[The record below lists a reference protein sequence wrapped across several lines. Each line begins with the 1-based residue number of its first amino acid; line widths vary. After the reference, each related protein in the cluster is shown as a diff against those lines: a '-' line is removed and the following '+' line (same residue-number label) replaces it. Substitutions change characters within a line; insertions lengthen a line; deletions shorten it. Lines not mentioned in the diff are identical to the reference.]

1 MRNQFLFLFTLIAAL
16 YVLAPAG
23 LAQETQIDAITK
35 IDGEVPTSS
44 AATVYFNAAHC
55 ADAAVTVYDLTLVN
69 GDGVTQVYMWASV
82 QNGNCNENDKRTDQ
96 QELCRP
102 MASSNPRTVGD
113 NATLTDLLLDE
124 LVSTGVVDCNNTA
137 LEGQPYEIYSFRGED
152 PGGNDVLP
160 EGYGIASFTVDVTP
174 PEELTITSATTQQG
188 STFTISWSTP
198 TDSNS
203 IAQYKLYE
211 GDTTDPA
218 AASDTGV
225 TASQNAKSIS
235 VAATSLGL
243 ATGASTNLFVSAV
256 DMAAVT
262 IGDGNEGPL
271 SEATTVTAEA
281 TQGFCTPENGYCSGC
296 SVSPMV
302 LANGQPSSGAWV
314 FGLVFAIVCVWR
326 LRR

>member
-1 MRNQFLFLFTLIAAL
+1 MRNQFLFLSTLIAAL
-16 YVLAPAG
+16 YVLAPAALG
-23 LAQETQIDAITK
+23 QGTMVDAITK

-44 AATVYFNAAHC
+44 AAIVYFNAAQC
-55 ADAAVTVYDLTLVN
+55 ADAAFTAYDLTLVN

-152 PGGNDVLP
+152 PGGNDVPP

-174 PEELTITSATTQQG
+174 PEELTITSATTQEG
-188 STFTISWSTP
+188 STFTITWSTP

-203 IAQYKLYE
+203 IALYKLYE

-218 AASDTGV
+218 AARDTGV

-243 ATGASTNLFVSAV
+243 ATGASTNLFVSAI

-302 LANGQPSSGAWV
+302 LANGQPSSGAWL
-314 FGLVFAIVCVWR
+314 FGLVFAIVCVRR

>member
-1 MRNQFLFLFTLIAAL
+1 MRNQFLFLSTLLAAL
-16 YVLAPAG
+16 PMLAPPAF
-23 LAQETQIDAITK
+23 AQATMVDAITK
-35 IDGEVPTSS
+35 IDGETPTSS
-44 AATVYFNAAHC
+44 AATVYFNAQQC
-55 ADAAVTVYDLTLVN
+55 ADASFTLYDVTLVN
-69 GDGVTQVYMWASV
+69 GDGVTQIYMWAGV

-96 QELCRP
+96 QLLCRP

-113 NATLTDLLLDE
+113 NATVTDLLLEE
-124 LVSTGVVDCNNTA
+124 LVATGVVDCNNTA
-137 LEGQPYEIYSFRGED
+137 LEGQPFEIYSFRNED

-174 PEELTITSATTQQG
+174 PQQLSLTSAATQQG
-188 STFTISWSTP
+188 STFTISWTTP

-203 IAQYKLYE
+203 IAQYKLYQ
-211 GDTTDPA
+211 GDSTDPA
-218 AASDTGV
+218 GATNTGV
-225 TASQNAKSIS
+225 TAGQNAKSIS

-243 ATGASTNLFVSAV
+243 ATEASTNLFVSAV

-281 TQGFCTPENGYCSGC
+281 TQGFCTPDNGYCSGC
-296 SVSPMV
+296 SVSPMI
-302 LANGQPSSGAWV
+302 LADGQPSSGAWM
-314 FGLVFAIVCVWR
+314 FGLVFAIVCVRR